1 MFWKNLPYW
10 LKGGIIGALFPPVVF
25 IIDLLLDKVI
35 GTPGEGAFFFALI
48 SSPLIPVFNAFL
60 SPSIPYNV
68 TYIIFFL
75 ASCTMYFIIGSIFG
89 WLMVKKK

>member
-1 MFWKNLPYW
+1 MFWKNIPHW

-48 SSPLIPVFNAFL
+48 
-60 SPSIPYNV
+60 
-68 TYIIFFL
+68 
-75 ASCTMYFIIGSIFG
+75 
-89 WLMVKKK
+89 